1 MRESKIRKLIRILE
15 ESNIEE
21 LEVWYWGRKIRISK
35 KLANHSNSHSTSN
48 SSETLIKIDP
58 VTEAAKQPQK
68 PVTGTESQDNLVPIQ
83 SPMVGT
89 FYRAPAPG
97 AKPYT
102 DLNQEIQKGQVV
114 CIVEAMKL
122 LNEIEA
128 EVSGKIMKICVESGK
143 PVEYG
148 QTLFLVEPSSA
159 QN

>member
-1 MRESKIRKLIRILE
+1 MRESKIKKLIRILE

-21 LEVWYWGRKIRISK
+21 LEIWYWGKRIRISK
-35 KLANHSNSHSTSN
+35 RLSNHTNSNSN
-48 SSETLIKIDP
+48 NSETLIKLDP
-58 VTEAAKQPQK
+58 VRETAKQPAK
-68 PVTGTESQDNLVPIQ
+68 VGPETDAEDNLVPIK

-89 FYRAPAPG
+89 FHRAPAPG

-122 LNEIEA
+122 MNEIESEA
-128 EVSGKIMKICVESGK
+128 SGKIVKICVDSGK

-148 QTLFLVEPSSA
+148 QTLFLVEPSA
-159 QN
+159 

>member
-1 MRESKIRKLIRILE
+1 MRESKIKKLIRILE

-35 KLANHSNSHSTSN
+35 KLSNHTNSNSN
-48 SSETLIKIDP
+48 NSETLIKLDP
-58 VTEAAKQPQK
+58 AIPAAKSPAK
-68 PVTGTESQDNLVPIQ
+68 ITAETESQDNLVPIK

-122 LNEIEA
+122 MNEIEA
-128 EVSGKIMKICVESGK
+128 EISGKIAKICVENGK

-148 QTLFLVEPSSA
+148 QALFLVEPS
-159 QN
+159 

>member
-21 LEVWYWGRKIRISK
+21 LEVWYWGRRIRLSK
-35 KLANHSNSHSTSN
+35 KLSNHTNSNSN
-48 SSETLIKIDP
+48 NSETLIKLDSSVP
-58 VTEAAKQPQK
+58 TPQK
-68 PVTGTESQDNLVPIQ
+68 PAKIISETESEDHLVPIK

-122 LNEIEA
+122 MNEIEA
-128 EVSGKIMKICVESGK
+128 EISGKIAKVCVENGK

-148 QTLFLVEPSSA
+148 QALFLVEPS
-159 QN
+159 